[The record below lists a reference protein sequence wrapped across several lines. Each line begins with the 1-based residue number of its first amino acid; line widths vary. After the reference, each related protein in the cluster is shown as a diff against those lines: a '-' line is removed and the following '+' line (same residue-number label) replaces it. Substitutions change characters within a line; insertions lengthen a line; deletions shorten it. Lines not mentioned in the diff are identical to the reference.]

1 MKRINLKEYSKS
13 MKLLLV
19 FDVLI
24 KTEILAINKDAFL
37 KSKSITPSSYRRART
52 KEQKVGDEIVHTL
65 SKHFELKLC
74 NESYIEQLETLV
86 SNIYFDINYRVIE
99 NHSKYIEILD
109 KLLEE
114 KPILFPILKL
124 IKLFVITFY
133 DGDLT
138 ELVNTYSSEFDYI
151 SQFQSFFSDELL
163 EIFDLLKLSY
173 SSTFTKEMLAKQY
186 KNGISYSVISAK
198 HCAEKK
204 YYDSLF
210 FALKA
215 KSIFLNENNYRRCI
229 SINFTILNNLA
240 STGNFE
246 EYYNVSYEQ
255 IQTMK
260 SFNITTEE
268 YLTCQNHRIIS
279 SLSLKKYDEVCE
291 LIKNNPKITLTGMF
305 CYIIAMFHLKKNG
318 FENWYIEFVTKNK
331 FTDEVKY
338 ICDTLI
344 DYISAPEK
352 KKMAEIEKFRIMPTL
367 IEILRWA

>member
-37 KSKSITPSSYRRART
+37 ESKSIAPSSYRRART

-74 NESYIEQLETLV
+74 NDSYIEQLETLV

-173 SSTFTKEMLAKQY
+173 SS
-186 KNGISYSVISAK
+186 
-198 HCAEKK
+198 
-204 YYDSLF
+204 
-210 FALKA
+210 
-215 KSIFLNENNYRRCI
+215 
-229 SINFTILNNLA
+229 
-240 STGNFE
+240 
-246 EYYNVSYEQ
+246 
-255 IQTMK
+255 
-260 SFNITTEE
+260 
-268 YLTCQNHRIIS
+268 
-279 SLSLKKYDEVCE
+279 
-291 LIKNNPKITLTGMF
+291 
-305 CYIIAMFHLKKNG
+305 
-318 FENWYIEFVTKNK
+318 
-331 FTDEVKY
+331 
-338 ICDTLI
+338 
-344 DYISAPEK
+344 
-352 KKMAEIEKFRIMPTL
+352 
-367 IEILRWA
+367 